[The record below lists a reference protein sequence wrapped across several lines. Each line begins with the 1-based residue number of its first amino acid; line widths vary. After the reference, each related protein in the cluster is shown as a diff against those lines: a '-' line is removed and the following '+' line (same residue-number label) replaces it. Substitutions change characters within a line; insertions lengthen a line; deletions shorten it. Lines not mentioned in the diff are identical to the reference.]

1 MFCKTGVLRNFAK
14 LPGKHLCQSFF
25 FNKVAGLSPATL
37 LKKRL
42 WHRCFLVNLAKFQRT
57 PFFTTPPLAASV
69 NCKTFEHVCSMIEL
83 YFVSFINIFVQTGN
97 AIVEMK
103 ETEDSKSQ
111 KSSQKVTVENDN
123 LEI

>member
-1 MFCKTGVLRNFAK
+1 
-14 LPGKHLCQSFF
+14 
-25 FNKVAGLSPATL
+25 
-37 LKKRL
+37 
-42 WHRCFLVNLAKFQRT
+42 
-57 PFFTTPPLAASV
+57 
-69 NCKTFEHVCSMIEL
+69 MIEL